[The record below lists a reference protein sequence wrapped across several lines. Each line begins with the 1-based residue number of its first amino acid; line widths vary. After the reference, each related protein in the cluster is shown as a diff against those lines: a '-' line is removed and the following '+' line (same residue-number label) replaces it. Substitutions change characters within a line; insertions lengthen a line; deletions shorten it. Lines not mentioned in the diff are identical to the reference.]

1 MAITRWKSLMFFAS
15 LLAVSWAA
23 PAFAQGGKGKAAK
36 PAETK
41 KGEDEEM
48 TFDAEEVN
56 KTLVSKKMVRGE
68 DFYKKAERAM
78 NENAPQEQV
87 LVYFQSAT
95 IYLKQVLAK
104 DNREDSPDTKQKA
117 QYIMGK
123 CLYYMGYYS
132 AAKNYFEKIVEQ
144 GDAHPYYKMT
154 LKYLVSLQQK
164 MPESA
169 GILPLIGKYSEEY
182 LESKD
187 LEAFR
192 SQLLYYLGRYHY
204 IDGRLD
210 KAGELFAKVPPS
222 SKPAEGA
229 YFLKAKIF
237 EGITLVRLGKPVD
250 AIKRFNAIIL
260 FAQKNPEFP
269 EVRDYLELANLS
281 LARVYYQ
288 AGRVAIGR
296 FEQTRKPKFAELA
309 EKYLKLSIT
318 FYEKIPQNSHNW
330 LQSLFEESWSYFIL
344 DAMLRPHFKK
354 DYGGFQ
360 KALGNIHTLNAP
372 FFENQFFPES
382 LILRAVIYFQNCR
395 VESAQEAL
403 AEFGRVY
410 PKLQLQVRE
419 VADKHKNGDDED
431 NEAYFEY
438 IKKILTD
445 KAGLEPKLSR
455 LVKSS
460 LKDRTF
466 ERRVEFL
473 DELNREIKMLDNADK
488 SWRSSDIAR
497 EIKEDLEFQKMT
509 AQGEAGKLARD
520 RVRRL
525 DDELTRLVLQYGDVK
540 IELNN
545 LKLKKVTAKMT
556 RQTTKVE
563 IMNVVV
569 DDEHVVWPFTGEYWQ
584 DELGY
589 YRFIVRSTCGSN

>member
-1 MAITRWKSLMFFAS
+1 MVNTRWKSLMFIAS
-15 LLAVSWAA
+15 LVAVSIAL
-23 PAFAQGGKGKAAK
+23 PAFAQKGKKAEAK
-36 PAETK
+36 PAE
-41 KGEDEEM
+41 EDEM
-48 TFDAEEVN
+48 TFDAEDVS

-68 DFYKKAERAM
+68 DFFKKAEKAM
-78 NENAPQEQV
+78 NESAPQEQI

-104 DNREDSPDTKQKA
+104 DNRDDSFDTKQKA

-132 AAKNYFEKIVEQ
+132 ASKNYFEKIVEQ

-169 GILPLIGKYSEEY
+169 GILPMIGKYSEEY
-182 LESKD
+182 LDSKD

-204 IDGRLD
+204 IDGRLE
-210 KAGELFAKVPPS
+210 KSAELFAKVPSSAKPS
-222 SKPAEGA
+222 EGG
-229 YFLKAKIF
+229 YYLKAKVF

-260 FAQKNPEFP
+260 FAQKNPSFP
-269 EVRDYLELANLS
+269 EIGEYLELANLS

-288 AGRVAIGR
+288 AGRVAVGL
-296 FEQTRKPKFAELA
+296 FEQTRKPAFAKMS
-309 EKYLKLSIT
+309 EKYLQLSIT
-318 FYEKIPQNSHNW
+318 FFEKVPQNSHNW
-330 LQSLFEESWSYFIL
+330 LQSLFEESWAYFIL

-372 FFENQFFPES
+372 FFENHFFPES

-403 AEFGRVY
+403 SEFGRVY

-419 VADKHKNGDDED
+419 VADKHKSGDEEENDT
-431 NEAYFEY
+431 YFEY
-438 IKKILTD
+438 IKKIMTD
-445 KAGLEPKLSR
+445 KAGLDPRLAR
-455 LVKSS
+455 LVKSQ

-466 ERRVEFL
+466 ERRIEFI
-473 DELNREIKMLDNADK
+473 DELNREIKQLDNSDK

-497 EIKEDLEFQKMT
+497 EIKEDLEFQKMN
-509 AQGEAGKLARD
+509 AQTEAGKLARD

-545 LKLKKVTAKMT
+545 LKLKKVTARAMAT
-556 RQTTKVE
+556 RAAKVE
-563 IMNVVV
+563 VMNVVV
-569 DDEHVVWPFTGEYWQ
+569 DDEHVIWPFTGEYWQ

-589 YRFIVRSTCGSN
+589 YRFVVRSTCGGN

>member
-1 MAITRWKSLMFFAS
+1 MVITRWKFWMFIAS
-15 LLAVSWAA
+15 LLAFFSATPV
-23 PAFAQGGKGKAAK
+23 FAQKGKTAD
-36 PAETK
+36 K
-41 KGEDEEM
+41 KGSDADEM
-48 TFDAEEVN
+48 TFEAEDVN

-68 DFYKKAERAM
+68 DFFKKGERAM

-104 DNREDSPDTKQKA
+104 DNQEDSYDTKQKA

-123 CLYYMGYYS
+123 TLYYMGYYS

-169 GILPLIGKYSEEY
+169 GILPLIGKYSEDY

-204 IDGRLD
+204 LDGRLE

-222 SKPAEGA
+222 PKPAEGA

-237 EGITLVRLGKPVD
+237 EGITLVRLGKPVE

-260 FAQKNPEFP
+260 FAQKNPDFP
-269 EVRDYLELANLS
+269 EIRDYMELANLS

-288 AGRVAIGR
+288 AGRVAIGL
-296 FEQTRKPKFAELA
+296 FEQARKPKFAKLA
-309 EKYLKLSIT
+309 EKYFKLSIT

-330 LQSLFEESWSYFIL
+330 LQSLFEESWAYFIL

-372 FFENQFFPES
+372 FFENYFFPES

-431 NEAYFEY
+431 NEAYFTY

-445 KAGLEPKLSR
+445 TAGLAPKLSR

-563 IMNVVV
+563 IMNVVI

>member
-1 MAITRWKSLMFFAS
+1 MVITRWKFWMFIAS
-15 LLAVSWAA
+15 LLAVSLAT
-23 PAFAQGGKGKAAK
+23 PVFAQKGKTAD
-36 PAETK
+36 K
-41 KGEDEEM
+41 KGSDADEM
-48 TFDAEEVN
+48 TFEAEDVN

-68 DFYKKAERAM
+68 DFFKKGERAM

-104 DNREDSPDTKQKA
+104 DNQEDSYDTKQKA

-123 CLYYMGYYS
+123 TLYYMGYYS

-169 GILPLIGKYSEEY
+169 GILPLIGKYSEDY

-204 IDGRLD
+204 LDGRLE

-222 SKPAEGA
+222 SKPSEGA

-260 FAQKNPEFP
+260 FAQKNPNFP
-269 EVRDYLELANLS
+269 EIRDYMELANLS

-288 AGRVAIGR
+288 AGRVAIGL
-296 FEQTRKPKFAELA
+296 FEQARKPKFAELA
-309 EKYLKLSIT
+309 EKYFKLSIT

-330 LQSLFEESWSYFIL
+330 LQSLFEESWAYFIL

-372 FFENQFFPES
+372 FFENYFFPES

-445 KAGLEPKLSR
+445 TAGLAPKLSR

-563 IMNVVV
+563 IMNVVI